1 MIVNDL
7 IKHIENWAPAETAL
21 PKDNPGLQVGS
32 AERGVTNIF
41 LCLELTG
48 NALEDA
54 IKKKCNFIFTHHP
67 LIFQPLKKIDVQNDK
82 NSQLIEILIKNNIT
96 LYSAHTNLDS
106 AKNGVS
112 FQLSKELGLKNI
124 QFLKNLEN
132 DQYKLVVFVPY
143 ANLKEVSEVIF
154 NAGGGIIG
162 EYEKCSFRTNGQGSF
177 KGSENSHPAIGE
189 PEKFEITDEI
199 RLEVLVDS
207 WKLKKVISE
216 MIKAHPYEEP
226 AYDIYPLANK
236 NVNCGFGAIGELE
249 TPFQV
254 DNFLEYVYQK
264 LKLKN
269 FRYTA
274 GKNNLVKRIA
284 VCGGS
289 GTELLSAAVAKG
301 ADAFITADVKYHTF
315 HDALDRILLIDAGH
329 YETEVLVLTEV
340 KKRLELFTKN
350 ELEIFLYQD
359 TTNPVTFF
367 KY

>member
-7 IKHIENWAPAETAL
+7 IKHIENWAPKEAAL

-32 AERGVTNIF
+32 SDRGVTNIF

-67 LIFQPLKKIDVQNDK
+67 FIFQPLKKIDVQNDK
-82 NSQLIEILIKNNIT
+82 NAQLIEILIKNNIT

-124 QFLKNLEN
+124 QFLENLEN
-132 DQYKLVVFVPY
+132 NQYKLVVFLPSSK
-143 ANLKEVSEVIF
+143 LEEVSSAIF

-162 EYEKCSFRTNGQGSF
+162 EYEKCSFRINGHGSF
-177 KGSENSHPAIGE
+177 EGSENSNPSIGE
-189 PEKFEITDEI
+189 PEKFEKVEEV
-199 RLEVLVDS
+199 RLEVLVNS

-249 TPFQV
+249 TPMQV
-254 DNFLEYVYQK
+254 SSFLEYVYQK
-264 LKLKN
+264 LNLKN
-269 FRYTA
+269 FRYSA
-274 GKNNLVKRIA
+274 GKNNLINKIA

-289 GTELLSAAVAKG
+289 GTELLNTALSKG
-301 ADAFITADVKYHTF
+301 ADAFITADIKYHTF

-329 YETEVLVLTEV
+329 YETEVIVLKEV
-340 KKRLELFTKN
+340 KRRLELFTKN

-359 TTNPVTFF
+359 TTNPVTFY